1 MKKLFLFALPLVL
14 LVACKG
20 VEQYRAGIE
29 ELSGNWDTTTKAITD
44 FAGMVSSDMTNYTQ
58 TAASVPPVD
67 EATAKKMKPEQ
78 VAAINAAKQGV
89 TDALGAYVPLQQTI
103 NEFVAAWS
111 EKSAE
116 VTALKDGLAAG
127 KIEGDVTAKL
137 TELNAYVATGN
148 DNLKAWEA
156 SYATVK
162 GGVEAALSALKQ
174 AMAATMTAGG
184 TTMKK

>member
-29 ELSGNWDTTTKAITD
+29 ELSGNWDTTTKAVTD
-44 FAGMVSSDMTNYTQ
+44 FAGMVSSDLSNYIK
-58 TAASVPPVD
+58 ALASVSLD
-67 EATAKKMKPEQ
+67 EMTAKKLKPEQ
-78 VAAINAAKQGV
+78 ITAFQAAQKGV
-89 TDALGAYVPLQQTI
+89 TDALGAYAPLQQNI
-103 NEFVAAWS
+103 NDFVKTWS

-137 TELNAYVATGN
+137 TELNAFV
-148 DNLKAWEA
+148 
-156 SYATVK
+156 V
-162 GGVEAALSALKQ
+162 
-174 AMAATMTAGG
+174 
-184 TTMKK
+184 

>member
-29 ELSGNWDTTTKAITD
+29 ELSGSWDTTTKAITD

-58 TAASVPPVD
+58 AVASMPAID

-78 VAAINAAKQGV
+78 MAAIESAKKGV
-89 TDALGAYVPLQQTI
+89 VDALGAYAPLQQTI
-103 NEFVAAWS
+103 NEFVKMWS

-137 TELNAYVATGN
+137 TELNAMVATGN

-162 GGVEAALSALKQ
+162 GGVEAAMSALKQ
-174 AMAATMTAGG
+174 AMASAMPAGG